1 MSTVLVVEDTISEM
15 ELISIYLRDS
25 GYNVITTSN
34 AKDALVKAE
43 QQKPD
48 LVVTD
53 LVMPGM
59 SGLELCR
66 SLKKNPATQNLPIVV
81 CTSKNQDLDRMWAMK
96 QGASG
101 YVTKPF
107 TKEEL
112 VRAVRAAGL

>member
-1 MSTVLVVEDTISEM
+1 MSTVLVVEDTMSEM
-15 ELISIYLRDS
+15 ELICNYLRES
-25 GYNVITTSN
+25 GYTVISTSD
-34 AKDALVKAE
+34 AKDALAKAE

-48 LVVTD
+48 LVLTD

-66 SLKKNPATQNLPIVV
+66 SLKKNPATEKLPVVV

-96 QGASG
+96 QGANG

-112 VRAVRAAGL
+112 VRAVRAVV